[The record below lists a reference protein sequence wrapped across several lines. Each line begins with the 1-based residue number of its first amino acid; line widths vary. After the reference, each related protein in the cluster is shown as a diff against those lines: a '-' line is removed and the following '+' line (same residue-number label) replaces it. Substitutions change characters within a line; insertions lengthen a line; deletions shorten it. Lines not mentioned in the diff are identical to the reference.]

1 MSAAPESVPNGSHA
15 GEAAAGRRWLTVGW
29 SAAGDSHT
37 AGEEAARR
45 AVGESVDPRLLIV
58 FCAASRDP
66 HAVLAGINSRGGGA
80 HVVGCSSRAVI
91 APDGPDRDGVVVVAL
106 GGPGFSVATAV
117 AEEANKRQREAGA
130 RVAASASEVD
140 DRPHRVLVLLSD
152 GKAFRQEEILA
163 GAYGVVGASLPLVGG
178 TASPDFHANPTFHF
192 HDEKVYTNAVV
203 GVTIASDGPL
213 GIGLRHGWRK
223 VGDPMIVT
231 RSVDGDVFTLNDQP
245 ALAAYLRQL
254 GAPAEAYTDAVAF
267 DAFSRPRPI
276 GVRRR
281 SGEEVRNVSS
291 TDLFS
296 QGWLRSGGD
305 VPEGGL
311 VWMMEGDQ
319 QSVLDAA
326 DHACRDAVAALGGS
340 PALGLLAFDCDS
352 RADLLGAEGMRQEV
366 RRMARSGAVAG
377 FYTWGEI
384 ARVRGING
392 YHNQTLAVLAVG

>member
-1 MSAAPESVPNGSHA
+1 MDDPGDPGRRRWLSVGWSADEDPRRA
-15 GEAAAGRRWLTVGW
+15 GAAAAGRAVDD
-29 SAAGDSHT
+29 SA
-37 AGEEAARR
+37 
-45 AVGESVDPRLLIV
+45 PCLLIV

-66 HAVLAGINSRGGGA
+66 EAVLKGVNSAAGGA
-80 HVVGCSSRAVI
+80 QVVGCSSRVVI
-91 APDGPDRDGVVVVAL
+91 TPDGPDRNGVVAVAL
-106 GGPGFSVATAV
+106 GGPGFSIATEVADSA
-117 AEEANKRQREAGA
+117 AGHQRQAGT
-130 RVAASASEVD
+130 RVAACATQVE
-140 DRPHRVLVLLSD
+140 DRPHRALVLLSD
-152 GKAFRQEEILA
+152 GLVFRQEELLA

-178 TASPDFHANPTFHF
+178 TASPDGHGRPTFHF
-192 HDEKVYTNAVV
+192 HGDRVYHDAVV
-203 GVTIASDGPL
+203 GVAIASDGPL

-245 ALAAYLRQL
+245 ALAAYLKQL
-254 GAPAEAYTDAVAF
+254 GAPAATYTDAVAF

-291 TDLFS
+291 TALFS

-319 QSVLDAA
+319 QSVLAAA
-326 DHACRDAVAALGGS
+326 DHACQDAIDALDGS

-352 RADLLGAEGMRQEV
+352 RADLLGEDGMRQEV
-366 RRMARSGAVAG
+366 SRMAGRTGGAPVAG
-377 FYTWGEI
+377 LYTWGEI